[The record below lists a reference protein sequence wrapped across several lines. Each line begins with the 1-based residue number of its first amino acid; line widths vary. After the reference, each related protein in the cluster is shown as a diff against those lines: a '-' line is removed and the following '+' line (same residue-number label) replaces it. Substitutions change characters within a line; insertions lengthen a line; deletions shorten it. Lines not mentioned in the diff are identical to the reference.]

1 MKSFKHFVAETVPT
15 VHANVDGAQGGF
27 SSSGTSALGNAGY
40 DKRLFPA
47 AIDDLSQDYQTP
59 GQSGQAKW
67 RFAGVYPV
75 QKLSL
80 ADVDS
85 QVAASNK
92 FIEIMDEQNSV
103 RIRKNFRS
111 FMDEIN
117 K

>member
-1 MKSFKHFVAETVPT
+1 MRQFKSFKEEMMKANAPGTDLGFTSDATDSGPVA
-15 VHANVDGAQGGF
+15 G
-27 SSSGTSALGNAGY
+27 L
-40 DKRLFPA
+40 DKRLFPP

-59 GQSGQAKW
+59 GQSGLAKW

-111 FMDEIN
+111 FMDEVN